1 MLLICLPAMR
11 GEHIGCAFAGLT
23 PLAGKDY
30 MQGTSG
36 KRKPAMNKHRNIFQR
51 AYDAV
56 IESRTR
62 RAKLEIEMYR
72 ELYERADR
80 D

>member
-1 MLLICLPAMR
+1 M
-11 GEHIGCAFAGLT
+11 T
-23 PLAGKDY
+23 K
-30 MQGTSG
+30 Q
-36 KRKPAMNKHRNIFQR
+36 RNIFQR